1 MSKGQKEKK
10 TPALGGEAPHT
21 KGSPGLVRG
30 SGPPNLGWLSHPN
43 LFSPKRPKWKEMK
56 PQKAKNKKW
65 SPKMPKWRSKSQ
77 KWKEMKPQKS
87 KIRGNEAPK
96 GQKAKR
102 KGNEAP
108 RNQNE
113 RKWSPKSAKCK
124 KMKPEKAK
132 MKAQKAKMKGNEAKK
147 ASRIPPPKHDHRQDL
162 ERGV

>member
-1 MSKGQKEKK
+1 MSKGQKKK

-102 KGNEAP
+102 KGSEAP
-108 RNQNE
+108 RDQNE

-124 KMKPEKAK
+124 KWSPKRPKWRPK
-132 MKAQKAKMKGNEAKK
+132 RQKWKETKLKRLQGYH
-147 ASRIPPPKHDHRQDL
+147 P
-162 ERGV
+162 